1 VKRAPELE
9 APLLDIVS
17 LARRGPNGRLSPQE
31 VDLVVRT
38 LRRTPEVMVKVSG
51 GATSI
56 SGALAH
62 LKYIDRRGKLEFETD
77 EGERLRGGDSE
88 RAVLQEWELDVVA
101 ARARAPYRGN
111 PGRKPAKLMHN
122 IVLSMPAGTLPE
134 KLLAASRNF
143 AREEFALKHRYLMV
157 LHTDQEHPHVHLVVK
172 AVAEDGKRLN
182 IRKATLR
189 GWRRAF
195 AAQLRAQGID
205 ANATE
210 RAVRGQVRPP
220 MRDGAY
226 RTAQRGDSRRVR
238 KRLELI
244 GRQSGGTNGDGDPGS
259 ATLEETRRKV
269 VEAWGVVS
277 TQMLITG
284 HPMADNVW
292 GFLGR
297 MPKPQTEQAV
307 LKNKV
312 VRQLVKDRHPKR
324 DERTR

>member
-1 VKRAPELE
+1 VKSFPELE
-9 APLLDIVS
+9 EPLLDIVS

-31 VDLVVRT
+31 IELVVRT
-38 LRRTPEVMVKVSG
+38 LSRTPEVMVKVSG
-51 GATSI
+51 GATTT

-62 LKYIDRRGKLEFETD
+62 LKYIGRQGELEFETD

-88 RAVLQEWELDVVA
+88 RSVLQDWELDELA
-101 ARARAPYRGN
+101 ARAKAPYRGS
-111 PGRKPAKLMHN
+111 PGRKPTKLLHN
-122 IVLSMPAGTLPE
+122 IVPSMPAGTSPE
-134 KLLAASRNF
+134 KLLVASRNF

-157 LHTDQEHPHVHLVVK
+157 LHTDQDHPHVHLVVR
-172 AVAEDGKRLN
+172 AVSEEGKRLN

-189 GWRRAF
+189 GWRREF
-195 AAQLRAQGID
+195 AAQLRAQGIA

-220 MRDGAY
+220 MRDGVY
-226 RTAQRGDSRRVR
+226 RTAQRADSRRVR
-238 KRLELI
+238 QRLELI
-244 GRQSGGTNGDGDPGS
+244 GRQPGGANGDGDPGS

-277 TQMLITG
+277 TQMLISG
-284 HPMADNVW
+284 HPMADSVW
-292 GFLGR
+292 AFLGR

>member
-1 VKRAPELE
+1 VQRSPELE
-9 APLLDIVS
+9 EPLLDIVS
-17 LARRGPNGRLSPQE
+17 LARRGPNGRLTPQE
-31 VDLVVRT
+31 VELVVRT

-51 GATSI
+51 GATSAA
-56 SGALAH
+56 GALAH
-62 LKYIDRRGKLEFETD
+62 LKYIDRRGELEFETD
-77 EGERLRGGDSE
+77 EGERLRGGGSE
-88 RAVLQEWELDVVA
+88 RSVLQDWELDELA
-101 ARARAPYRGN
+101 ARVRAPYRGS
-111 PGRKPAKLMHN
+111 PGRKPAKLLHN
-122 IVLSMPAGTLPE
+122 IVLSMPAGTSPE
-134 KLLAASRNF
+134 KLLVASRNF

-157 LHTDQEHPHVHLVVK
+157 LHTDQDHPHVHLVVR
-172 AVAEDGKRLN
+172 AVSEEGKRLN

-195 AAQLRAQGID
+195 AAQLRAQGVP

-220 MRDGAY
+220 MRDGVY

-238 KRLELI
+238 ERQLVNRQPAGA
-244 GRQSGGTNGDGDPGS
+244 GREGDPGS
-259 ATLEETRRKV
+259 ATLEETRRQV

-277 TQMLITG
+277 TQMLIAG
-284 HPMADNVW
+284 HPLADSVW

-312 VRQLVKDRHPKR
+312 VRDLVKDRHPKR
-324 DERTR
+324 DECTR